1 MTREEYVKDLL
12 HVFSVVSVLSKK
24 ENKEILRLRHRKLR
38 KDIILRNYAYRVPAY
53 AFLRG
58 YEHEDIPLVYDVFD
72 ADDGQV
78 VLEEYI
84 DGVTVD
90 EILKTGK
97 YKYRGA
103 KTVVYQVCSALSFLH
118 DNGFVHRDIKPG
130 NIIVTKSGVCK
141 LIDFDVARTVD
152 EHKTADTNVLGTVG
166 YAPPEQYGITQ
177 SDGRSDVY
185 ALGVLLNVMLTGCHP
200 SDKLAPGKAGR
211 IVLKCTQ
218 INPEKRFSSVKGLQ
232 HAL

>member
-1 MTREEYVKDLL
+1 MTREEYKKDLL
-12 HVFSVVSVLSKK
+12 RVFSVVSVLSKK
-24 ENKEILRLRHRKLR
+24 ENKEILRLRHRELQ
-38 KDIILRNYAYRVPAY
+38 KDIVLRSYAYRVPAY

-58 YEHEDIPLVYDVFD
+58 YAHENIPLVYDVFD
-72 ADDGQV
+72 ADDGQA
-78 VLEEYI
+78 VLEEYV

-90 EILKTGK
+90 GILKTGK

-103 KTVVYQVCSALSFLH
+103 KTVVYQICSALAFLH

-130 NIIVTKSGVCK
+130 NLIVTNSGVCK

-152 EHKTADTNVLGTVG
+152 GNKTADTNALGTVG

-185 ALGVLLNVMLTGCHP
+185 ALGVLLNVMMTGCHP
-200 SDKLAPGKAGR
+200 SERLAPGKAGR

-218 INPEKRFSSVKGLQ
+218 IAPEKRFSGVSALQ
-232 HAL
+232 SAL